1 MLEGLPDLLQYYKLG
16 GGVFRDPQIVLRNI
30 WTAPYRHHK
39 AKYSGNWKRNLN
51 ENLCAHENI
60 TTSQKHKSKPIKG
73 WSPRLQNKC
82 WMFGLCFSLFDI
94 WHTSQ
99 RTKPGVPQRLNIN
112 FLTSN
117 DCFGF
122 APSLASC
129 WALSPF
135 FGNYFYFLLLGL
147 IPGVSDGQLDP
158 LLSPAP

>member
-1 MLEGLPDLLQYYKLG
+1 MRRKRTFQSHILCWSW
-16 GGVFRDPQIVLRNI
+16 RC
-30 WTAPYRHHK
+30 HK